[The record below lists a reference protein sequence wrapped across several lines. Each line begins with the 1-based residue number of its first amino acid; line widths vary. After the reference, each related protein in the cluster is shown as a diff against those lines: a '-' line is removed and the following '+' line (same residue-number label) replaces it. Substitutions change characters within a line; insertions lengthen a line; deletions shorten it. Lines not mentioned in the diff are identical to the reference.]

1 MKISNLL
8 LPIFYSVCIS
18 YLGSYFF
25 QQFYFTDTKS
35 HHWVFSILFF
45 VIIHLVINILFFK
58 KRSPG
63 DTISLISGMFIARM
77 LVSAIAFFVYSF
89 YSVENLKPFALQFVF
104 HYFTFSAIEVIYLV
118 KYTNKQDAG
127 KPHR

>member
-8 LPIFYSVCIS
+8 LPIFYSACIC

-25 QQFYFTDTKS
+25 QQFFFVDVKS
-35 HHWVFSILFF
+35 NHWLYSILFF
-45 VIIHLVINILFFK
+45 VVIHLVINVLFFK

-63 DTISLISGMFIARM
+63 DTISLISGMFITRM
-77 LVSAIAFFVYSF
+77 LVSAVAFFVYSF

-118 KYTNKQDAG
+118 KYTNKQDAR
-127 KPHR
+127 KPN